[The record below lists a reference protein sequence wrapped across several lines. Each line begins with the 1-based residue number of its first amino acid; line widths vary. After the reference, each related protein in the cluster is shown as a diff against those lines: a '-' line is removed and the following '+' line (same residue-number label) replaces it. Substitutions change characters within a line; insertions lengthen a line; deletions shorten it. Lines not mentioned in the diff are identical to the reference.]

1 MRQFKVVG
9 EISEEQIEEESRREE
24 SFREVIVA
32 GNFYYYYTVNYCKS
46 KTKVYGPLNETL
58 LFALLVHLFISFGRK

>member
-32 GNFYYYYTVNYCKS
+32 GNYYTVNYCKS

-58 LFALLVHLFISFGRK
+58 LFALLVHLFISLGRK